1 MECKVTYLLTIRT
14 RLLVLIETL
23 WNVKTGAKGF
33 KVSSDGVL
41 IETLWNVKTVHLIQ
55 HKLLMWVLIETLWNV
70 KTFYKYFSCS
80 CF

>member
-41 IETLWNVKTVHLIQ
+41 IETLWNVKRDNGVPIYWDYQ
-55 HKLLMWVLIETLWNV
+55 VLIETLWNV
-70 KTFYKYFSCS
+70 KSHLPE
-80 CF
+80 